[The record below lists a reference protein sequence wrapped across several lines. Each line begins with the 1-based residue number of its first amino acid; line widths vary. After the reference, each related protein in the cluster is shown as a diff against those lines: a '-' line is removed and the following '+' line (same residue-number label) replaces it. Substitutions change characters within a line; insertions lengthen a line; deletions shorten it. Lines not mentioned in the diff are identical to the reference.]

1 MSQFPV
7 WNKIFFTYSQCPVFY
22 SQKVSHF
29 GFCMNE
35 FLECLVNLVYWF
47 LSYASFLPISFVTR
61 HKLYNSS
68 LKWAVHGNYTAPSG
82 VPGGIHKSCTRP
94 LITAACSDCHR
105 QIPGPEW
112 LWSTCQQENIFFTIS
127 LILLLFKTLSTWTS
141 SCFPRPAQLQ
151 EALPAPQCRS
161 VPADKGLWKVLSPC
175 RKKPSQC
182 ASAN

>member
-7 WNKIFFTYSQCPVFY
+7 WNKNFFTYSQCPVFY

-35 FLECLVNLVYWF
+35 FLECLVNLVYGF

-61 HKLYNSS
+61 RKLYNSS

-82 VPGGIHKSCTRP
+82 VLSGIHKSLTRP

-112 LWSTCQQENIFFTIS
+112 LWSTCQHKNIFS
-127 LILLLFKTLSTWTS
+127 CHLSYS
-141 SCFPRPAQLQ
+141 PPLQNPQCLDLPVFHAQLSYKRLCQ
-151 EALPAPQCRS
+151 LHSA
-161 VPADKGLWKVLSPC
+161 GLL
-175 RKKPSQC
+175 
-182 ASAN
+182 